1 MHSTACRCE
10 ACEIDVTPVRP
21 SHRMAWKLANVA
33 VWAFIIV
40 VGPFLAVM
48 PPLNLVTMPV
58 FIFAALAMVGHV
70 SDKLRQTP
78 SCPRCGRD
86 VPLAAHAP
94 RAIPESTYAPL
105 RNSPGVLPVQ
115 RKKAL

>member
-21 SHRMAWKLANVA
+21 SRMAWKLANVG

-70 SDKLRQTP
+70 SDKLGQTP

-86 VPLAAHAP
+86 VPLVAHAP
-94 RAIPESTYAPL
+94 GRQLAESAYAPAL
-105 RNSPGVLPVQ
+105 RN
-115 RKKAL
+115 